1 MKVKDLKNLLSKFND
16 EDVVVVEV
24 HDTVLYEDLYDFS
37 VDHIKMYEGN
47 TAVGTE
53 VRFCP
58 KNHREEDYDNPSYL

>member
-1 MKVKDLKNLLSKFND
+1 MRVKQLRQLLEKFDD

-37 VDHIKMYEGN
+37 VDYIKMYEGN
-47 TAVGTE
+47 TLAENE

-58 KNHREEDYDNPSYL
+58 KKPQ